1 MPLPVDSDRL
11 ASLFER
17 ATALDDRRRRSEFV
31 AAETADDPAL
41 RAELESLIL
50 AHDSAGDFLEEPA
63 VAEAAALIPDLRGSN
78 PVGQSI
84 GSWRV
89 ESLIDAGGMGSV
101 YRATR
106 IEADFTQ
113 IGALKLVRVGFETDA
128 LVQRFA
134 RERQLLAS
142 AEHPHIARLLDGGTT
157 AEGLPWLAMEYV
169 DGLPIDAYADRH
181 RLTLQQ
187 RLDLFDQLADAI
199 GYLHQNLIIHR
210 DIKRSNVLVDAN
222 GHVRVLDFGIANLLD
237 ETGGQ
242 EEALAERR
250 LSLAA
255 AAPEQVRG
263 EAARTATDIYA
274 LGVLLYRLLTGVP
287 PYRITNELSAT
298 QIEELICERVPS
310 PASLALA
317 ASEDASAHA
326 ERCRSSSQRL
336 VGGLSGDLDAI
347 LAKTLH
353 KDPARRYGSVAELRA
368 DIQRHR
374 ENRPILAR
382 PDSAAYRTRKFVRRH
397 WRGLAATAV
406 TMAALAVGLMAALWQ
421 ADEARHQRDRAEAMN
436 AFMQEVLA
444 EADPYE
450 GDVDKTVRQALAEAG
465 ALLDSR
471 FAEQPLLESSLRTS
485 VGAVQITL
493 LDLDAGESNL
503 NRALALTED
512 RLPPEHIDRL
522 RVEAN
527 LAWLANE
534 RENYTQSLQRYERI
548 LDRLSDEHDP
558 DFRAIVHNDFG
569 LVLNHVE
576 RYADALPHFQ
586 TAMRLAPDA
595 ADRVATLVNLGYA
608 ADGLGRLEEAKA
620 HYQDAID
627 ALRSRGEAGV
637 TADLAHALNNY
648 GNILSQQ
655 DRDDEALPYYLESLD
670 VRYRVFGER
679 SNSVAAQHLNV
690 GRLLLDMQRPREALP
705 HLATAA
711 ELLPLYRAET
721 SVYTL
726 VARASHARAVL
737 LTNPDGPSRQQA
749 LQTLE
754 TTLGHM
760 QAEDAIRASRF
771 AEQTAQWLKAG
782 AAAPDSP

>member
-1 MPLPVDSDRL
+1 MDSDRL

-17 ATALDDRRRRSEFV
+17 ATALDDRLRRSEFV
-31 AAETADDPAL
+31 AAETAGDPAL

-84 GSWRV
+84 GPWRV
-89 ESLIDAGGMGSV
+89 EALIDTGGMGSV

-106 IEADFTQ
+106 IEEDFTQ
-113 IGALKLVRVGFETDA
+113 IGALKLVRVGFETDE

-142 AEHPHIARLLDGGTT
+142 VEHPHIARLLDGGTT

-169 DGLPIDAYADRH
+169 DGLPIDAYSDRR

-237 ETGGQ
+237 ETSGQ
-242 EEALAERR
+242 EEATAVRR

-287 PYRITNELSAT
+287 PYCITNELSAT

-326 ERCRSSSQRL
+326 ERCRSSLRRL
-336 VGGLSGDLDAI
+336 GGDLSGDLDAI

-382 PDSAAYRTRKFVRRH
+382 PDSAAYRTRKFVRRY
-397 WRGLAATAV
+397 WRGLAATTV

-450 GDVDKTVRQALAEAG
+450 GDVDKTVREALAEAG

-471 FAEQPLLESSLRTS
+471 FADQPLLESSLRTS

-534 RENYTQSLQRYERI
+534 RENYTQSLERYQSI

-569 LVLNHVE
+569 VVLNHVE
-576 RYADALPHFQ
+576 RYADALSHLQ
-586 TAMRLAPDA
+586 TAMRLSPEA
-595 ADRVATLVNLGYA
+595 ADRVATLINLGYA

-620 HYQDAID
+620 HYQEAID

-637 TADLAHALNNY
+637 TADLAHVLNNY

-670 VRYRVFGER
+670 VRYRVFGQR
-679 SNSVAAQHLNV
+679 SESAATQHLNV
-690 GRLLLDMQRPREALP
+690 GRLLLDMQRPGEALS
-705 HLATAA
+705 HLETAV
-711 ELLPLYRAET
+711 ELLPLYRDET

-737 LTNPDGPSRQQA
+737 LTDPDGPGRQRA